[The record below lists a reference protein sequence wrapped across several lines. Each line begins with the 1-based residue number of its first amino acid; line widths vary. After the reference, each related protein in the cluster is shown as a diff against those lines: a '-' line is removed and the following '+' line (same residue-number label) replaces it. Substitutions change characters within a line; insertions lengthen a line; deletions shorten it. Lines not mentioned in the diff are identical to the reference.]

1 VRTAPAPAIPLA
13 SRSLL
18 DGTWER
24 VAVRSCGTTVYRVA
38 GRLAYYVKISSP
50 RSGDGLRFYPPG
62 EAARLSWLSAQGIP
76 VPEVVEVGATAD
88 TAWLVTTAIEGRPAA
103 GYWPPADRGRVL
115 DVVADLART
124 LHALPAAQCPFDRTL
139 AVSLPLARAAARDGL
154 VDLDDLD
161 ERHAGWTA
169 QQLLDELDATPPPE
183 QDRLVVCHG
192 DLCLDN
198 IVITP
203 GTAALAGVLDVGRLG
218 VADPWLDLSVVLR
231 NITEECRA
239 WDRGPHHAE
248 RFLRRYGLAEMDER
262 KAFYYRLLDE
272 FA

>member
-1 VRTAPAPAIPLA
+1 MRAGQAPVIPLA
-13 SRSLL
+13 YPPLR
-18 DGTWER
+18 DGTWEQ
-24 VAVRSCGTTVYRVA
+24 VAARSCGTAVYRVA
-38 GRLAYYVKISSP
+38 GRYEYYVKISAP
-50 RSGDGLRFYPPG
+50 RSGDDLRFHPPG
-62 EAARLSWLSAQGIP
+62 EAARLSWLGAHGIP
-76 VPEVVEVGATAD
+76 VPEVIEIGATTDA
-88 TAWLVTTAIEGRPAA
+88 AWLVTRAIEGTPAA
-103 GYWPPADRGRVL
+103 GYWHPPDRGRVL
-115 DVVADLART
+115 DVVADLAT
-124 LHALPAAQCPFDRTL
+124 ALHALPARECPFDRTL

-154 VDLDDLD
+154 VDTGDLD

-198 IVITP
+198 ILITP
-203 GTAALAGVLDVGRLG
+203 GTLELAGVLDVGRLG
-218 VADPWLDLSVVLR
+218 VADPWLDLSIVLR

-239 WDRGPHHAE
+239 WDPGPHLAE
-248 RFLRRYGLAEMDER
+248 RFLRRYGLARIDEQ